1 MKKQYCLMLISK
13 MMLEVFFIG
22 LVMLANLM
30 LLTIINTEEQEK

>member
-1 MKKQYCLMLISK
+1 

-30 LLTIINTEEQEK
+30 LLTIVNTQNEEK

>member
-1 MKKQYCLMLISK
+1 

-30 LLTIINTEEQEK
+30 LLTIINTQKEEK

>member
-1 MKKQYCLMLISK
+1 

-30 LLTIINTEEQEK
+30 LLTIINTQNEEK

>member
-1 MKKQYCLMLISK
+1 

-30 LLTIINTEEQEK
+30 LLTIINTQKEDK